1 MTGGCLDRQVTGV
14 RRLTDDKGDS
24 LGQLTDNRCR
34 TQVSRRT
41 RVLCSED
48 RQVFL
53 LIHKGYCWINNAQ
66 LVMYHVVGSFEVD
79 KQPPHY
85 SQGVGKIPQMMCCV
99 NKYAQNCQNTHVGPF
114 VLAWKCL
121 YDNKTCPN
129 RPSGILQE
137 NTANDVNDGKQLCYC
152 LHM

>member
-1 MTGGCLDRQVTGV
+1 MTGGRLDRQVTGV

-66 LVMYHVVGSFEVD
+66 LVMWHVVGLLKLTNNHPIIHKVLVRKKGVRRRTIGQQVEAVKSHSF
-79 KQPPHY
+79 PYP
-85 SQGVGKIPQMMCCV
+85 
-99 NKYAQNCQNTHVGPF
+99 
-114 VLAWKCL
+114 VLSIHL
-121 YDNKTCPN
+121 LNYTSS
-129 RPSGILQE
+129 SGIQSLSCRILFPRMTKF
-137 NTANDVNDGKQLCYC
+137 NRLPLAKL
-152 LHM
+152 